1 MKKKV
6 TFSIAGKRY
15 EVDLD
20 NDFAIFV
27 MDTLNRHNIT
37 PDRDNNIPKYLIV
50 FLQGVKTGFL
60 DLGRDREVKVEI
72 PGLKIWK
79 TFRVYLG

>member
-20 NDFAIFV
+20 MILAIFV
-27 MDTLNRHNIT
+27 MDTLNRAI
-37 PDRDNNIPKYLIV
+37 
-50 FLQGVKTGFL
+50 
-60 DLGRDREVKVEI
+60 
-72 PGLKIWK
+72 
-79 TFRVYLG
+79 